1 AWRRTVRTAFGRAL
15 RQSVGGGLS
24 TVLVTAALV
33 GVALVNQALY
43 WLAQAGQENLIG
55 AGLVSGLVRGMGP
68 VPVGLMLLGR
78 SAMVSVAEIGVLS
91 RGGQIRALEAMGLD
105 PFQMLLLPRASAL
118 ALASFTLTVMFVA
131 TALITGFIAENLV
144 QGGTI
149 TFWAFL

>member
-1 AWRRTVRTAFGRAL
+1 MNATVVQRAWVLPRRFLAGLGRATRRQAHFTLLLGALSFGLFREIIQPHAWRRTVRAEFQRLL

-55 AGLVSGLVRGMGP
+55 AVLVSGLVRGMGP
-68 VPVGLMLLGR
+68 VLVGLILLGR

-91 RGGQIRALEAMGLD
+91 RGGQIRALEAMG
-105 PFQMLLLPRASAL
+105 
-118 ALASFTLTVMFVA
+118 
-131 TALITGFIAENLV
+131 
-144 QGGTI
+144 
-149 TFWAFL
+149 